1 MMSKV
6 LLHRGH
12 GAMQRAAVCSLWLL
26 PVALCLFNSG
36 CTTAVRAQVDDALAG
51 KLVWPAPPETPR
63 VEYLWSLYAFLPEG
77 EKESR
82 ELYEELDAVSERALI
97 PYLLRP
103 NSLAVDGSGRLF
115 ILDQG
120 VPRVSVVDLKTKN
133 AVHFG
138 TEGEGRLIMPVAVA
152 TDAKENVYV
161 TESETSKVNR
171 YSADGRFTGV
181 LGTDGLFKRPTGIA
195 CDSKSGRVFVVDT
208 GAQDIKVLDSTGRY
222 LFDFG
227 RRGDGDGEFNYPT
240 HIAADQNGK
249 LYVTDALNFRIQIF
263 DQDGRF
269 LGKFGRHGDTYADF
283 ERPKGIAADTFGNIY
298 VADAAQD
305 MIKIFDSHGK
315 LLLFLG
321 ETGRLPGNF
330 IMPLG
335 ISIDNQNN
343 IYVTDTYNMRVQAFR
358 LIRERGR

>member
-1 MMSKV
+1 MNKAP
-6 LLHRGH
+6 LHRER
-12 GAMQRAAVCSLWLL
+12 GAVQRATACSLWLL
-26 PVALCLFNSG
+26 PLAVCLFGSG

-51 KLVWPAPPETPR
+51 KLVWPSPPETPR
-63 VEYLWSLYAFLPEG
+63 IEYLWSLYAFLPEG

-82 ELYEELDAVSERALI
+82 ELYEELDAAGDRALM

-103 NSLAVDGSGRLF
+103 NSLAADASGRLF
-115 ILDQG
+115 ILDQA
-120 VPRVSVVDLKTKN
+120 VPRLSVVDLKTMK

-138 TEGEGRLIMPVAVA
+138 TEGEGRLLMPVAVA
-152 TDAKENVYV
+152 VDVKENVYV
-161 TESETSKVNR
+161 TESEFPKVNR
-171 YSADGRFTGV
+171 YAADGRFTGV

-195 CDSKSGRVFVVDT
+195 CDNRSGRVFVVDT
-208 GAQDIKVLDSTGRY
+208 GAQDIKVLDSTGRH
-222 LFDFG
+222 LFSFG

-249 LYVTDALNFRIQIF
+249 LYVTDALNFRVQIF

-269 LGKFGRHGDTYADF
+269 LGKFGKHGDTYADLD
-283 ERPKGIAADTFGNIY
+283 RPKGTAADTFGNIY
-298 VADAAQD
+298 VTDAAQD
-305 MIKIFDSHGK
+305 MVKIFDSSGK
-315 LLLFLG
+315 LLLFFG

-343 IYVTDTYNMRVQAFR
+343 IYIADTYNMRVQAFR